1 MAPEQATGRP
11 ADQRAD
17 IYALGLILQD
27 MIIGRSGRP
36 KTDNPLSDLLRRLA
50 AAPPPVRTI
59 LPDVPEPV
67 ERIITRCLQVDPDAR
82 FESTAALEAVLN
94 ELDESGN
101 PKAETHSM
109 TPVPPPRSRWLTR
122 AAVFAI
128 VPLVAAGAWLAAR
141 RTASPPAAPV
151 ARPPVSVLIA
161 DVRNG
166 VGDPMFDHTLEAV
179 LKLALE
185 GADFISAFDRV
196 GVARQLGVRPPDSLD
211 ERAATEIAVK
221 QGVAVVLSG
230 ELIKQGSGYA
240 VTVNATRAVTGDRI
254 ASATESASARDQ
266 VLAVTT
272 KLAMT
277 VRQALG
283 DDTSDSA
290 QRFAMDTL
298 SATSLEVVRDYAAA
312 VDALSR
318 SRFDEALQGF
328 AKAVGRDPSFGLAYA
343 GMAIASRNLGN
354 QTDAENYV
362 KEAIRHVD
370 GMTERERYRTRGLFY
385 YLTNDYQACVKE
397 YGDLIS
403 RFAADAAARNN
414 LALCLTYL
422 RNLPRAVAEMQEV
435 VKILPNRTL
444 YRDNLALYAAYSGD
458 FQAAEQIVLA
468 MNEPGLFGRLALAF
482 AQLGQGKRTQ
492 AVETYQS
499 LPKLD
504 DQGASYMAS
513 GMADLALF
521 EGRLSDAARI
531 FDEGAA
537 ADLRAKDTGLAAFK
551 LVALAQVQA
560 MRGDT
565 RAAIAAAQQALQH
578 DPSVKV
584 RFLAARVF
592 VDADA
597 IDRARPLASALQANL
612 QAEPQAYAKAIEGHI
627 AMKSHDPRLA
637 IKQFSE
643 ANGLLDTWI
652 GHFDLGRAYLEAG
665 AFAQADSEFDR
676 CLKRRG
682 EALSLFLDEEPTW
695 GALPPLYYYQ
705 GRTREGLNSTRYT
718 ESYRA
723 YLDIRG
729 TSTEDPL
736 VQDARIRVGR

>member
-1 MAPEQATGRP
+1 
-11 ADQRAD
+11 
-17 IYALGLILQD
+17 
-27 MIIGRSGRP
+27 
-36 KTDNPLSDLLRRLA
+36 
-50 AAPPPVRTI
+50 
-59 LPDVPEPV
+59 
-67 ERIITRCLQVDPDAR
+67 
-82 FESTAALEAVLN
+82 
-94 ELDESGN
+94 
-101 PKAETHSM
+101 
-109 TPVPPPRSRWLTR
+109 
-122 AAVFAI
+122 
-128 VPLVAAGAWLAAR
+128 
-141 RTASPPAAPV
+141 
-151 ARPPVSVLIA
+151 
-161 DVRNG
+161 
-166 VGDPMFDHTLEAV
+166 
-179 LKLALE
+179 
-185 GADFISAFDRV
+185 
-196 GVARQLGVRPPDSLD
+196 
-211 ERAATEIAVK
+211 
-221 QGVAVVLSG
+221 
-230 ELIKQGSGYA
+230 
-240 VTVNATRAVTGDRI
+240 
-254 ASATESASARDQ
+254 
-266 VLAVTT
+266 
-272 KLAMT
+272 
-277 VRQALG
+277 
-283 DDTSDSA
+283 
-290 QRFAMDTL
+290 
-298 SATSLEVVRDYAAA
+298 
-312 VDALSR
+312 
-318 SRFDEALQGF
+318 
-328 AKAVGRDPSFGLAYA
+328 
-343 GMAIASRNLGN
+343 
-354 QTDAENYV
+354 
-362 KEAIRHVD
+362 
-370 GMTERERYRTRGLFY
+370 
-385 YLTNDYQACVKE
+385 
-397 YGDLIS
+397 
-403 RFAADAAARNN
+403 
-414 LALCLTYL
+414 
-422 RNLPRAVAEMQEV
+422 
-435 VKILPNRTL
+435 
-444 YRDNLALYAAYSGD
+444 
-458 FQAAEQIVLA
+458 
-468 MNEPGLFGRLALAF
+468 
-482 AQLGQGKRTQ
+482 
-492 AVETYQS
+492 VETYQS